1 MRSFSWFML
10 AIAGTL
16 VLAAAL
22 AYPVYLLAVA
32 IEPGWA
38 FHRVVTRFWQLSM
51 LAGIAAC
58 VWGLR
63 LKGRD
68 AWGYGL
74 VRPRFAAQFGAGLAV
89 GVATMLAVTALM
101 IGLGIRQPL
110 PGPGATGL
118 AVSLASGL
126 ATGLAVGLLE
136 ETFFRG
142 LMFSA
147 IRRESG
153 ARAAILLTAVVYAA
167 IHFLARTKIPA
178 AEVDPASGWMLLKGV
193 LRWFGEPAAMADA
206 FLSLLAVGVLLGM
219 ARQWT
224 GSIAV
229 CIGLHAGWVWVIKA
243 TTATTRA
250 VQDAPLG
257 WLVSRFDGFTGWLVL
272 TWACLLAWLVWHHR
286 HRFSSCAAR
295 VSPPAD

>member
-1 MRSFSWFML
+1 ML

-16 VLAAAL
+16 LLAAAL

-32 IEPGWA
+32 IEPGWV
-38 FHRVVTRFWQLSM
+38 FHRVMTRFWQLTM

-63 LKGRD
+63 LTGRD
-68 AWGYGL
+68 AWGYELAG
-74 VRPRFAAQFGAGLAV
+74 PRFAGQFGAGLAV
-89 GVATMLAVTALM
+89 GVATMLAVATLM
-101 IGLGIRQPL
+101 IGLGIRQLL
-110 PGPGATGL
+110 PDLGA
-118 AVSLASGL
+118 ARMAAALASGL

-142 LMFSA
+142 LMFGA

-153 ARAAILLTAVVYAA
+153 SRAAILLTAVVYAA

-178 AEVDPASGWMLLKGV
+178 AEVGPASGFVLLSGV
-193 LRWFGEPAAMADA
+193 LRLFGEPAAMADA

-219 ARQWT
+219 VREWT
-224 GSIAV
+224 GSIAA
-229 CIGLHAGWVWVIKA
+229 CIGLHMGWVWVIKQ
-243 TTATTRA
+243 TTATSRA
-250 VQDAPLG
+250 VHDAPLG

-272 TWACLLAWLVWHHR
+272 AWACLLAWLAWRHR
-286 HRFSSCAAR
+286 DRFSSWAAR
-295 VSPPAD
+295 VSPPVA